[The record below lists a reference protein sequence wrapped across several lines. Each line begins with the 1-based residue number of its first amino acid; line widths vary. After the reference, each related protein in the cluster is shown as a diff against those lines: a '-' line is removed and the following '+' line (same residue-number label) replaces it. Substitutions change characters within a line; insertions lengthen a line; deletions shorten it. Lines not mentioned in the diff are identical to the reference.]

1 MSNKVWL
8 TDVENKLDNP
18 TPGHISGKY
27 NSKRYMHPMFIAAL
41 VTTVKT
47 WKQPKCPLIG
57 DWIKKMWH
65 K

>member
-27 NSKRYMHPMFIAAL
+27 NSKRYMHPYAHCGTMCNSQDMAE
-41 VTTVKT
+41 T
-47 WKQPKCPLIG
+47 
-57 DWIKKMWH
+57 
-65 K
+65 